1 MKHFRTQHLYYWKRS
16 WHLTACP
23 ISSNNILET
32 DVWNIWIFRG
42 LDGIRHKRKKTSSS
56 IMFLLVTG
64 SSCYLKDHDVTSEKE
79 RILRLGWHLKNVFY
93 DFLSDKLR
101 YSEKLWCLR
110 KNISWGRGNCRTI
123 LHISL
128 IVEIV
133 IYNLA
138 CVISYNFSLF
148 KFPFQFQQ
156 INWPY
161 SYDKALQF

>member
-1 MKHFRTQHLYYWKRS
+1 MFG
-16 WHLTACP
+16 
-23 ISSNNILET
+23 
-32 DVWNIWIFRG
+32 IFE
-42 LDGIRHKRKKTSSS
+42 SS

-101 YSEKLWCLR
+101 YSEKWWRLR

-133 IYNLA
+133 IYNMA

-156 INWPY
+156 QINWTY
-161 SYDKALQF
+161 SCDKVLQLSTSEECRNREYCVFM

>member
-1 MKHFRTQHLYYWKRS
+1 M
-16 WHLTACP
+16 CP
-23 ISSNNILET
+23 ISSNNIRNRCLEYLNLSGFG
-32 DVWNIWIFRG
+32 WY
-42 LDGIRHKRKKTSSS
+42 IRHKRKKTSSS
-56 IMFLLVTG
+56 IMFLWVTG

-133 IYNLA
+133 IYNVA

-148 KFPFQFQQ
+148 KFPFQF
-156 INWPY
+156 Y
-161 SYDKALQF
+161 